1 MFRCKTKYDFKV
13 LQTFAYKIRIFI
25 WKYSCTLKYQTLESY
40 VESLPKDLDIML
52 RYAFENGTDIDFLCI
67 DVMKGSKSGHTQ
79 TTTLVVK
86 RERETRRKGENK
98 EEWES
103 SFCQNPTLMDFAYLN
118 NIYFKP

>member
-1 MFRCKTKYDFKV
+1 MVFRYKTKYDFKV

-25 WKYSCTLKYQTLESY
+25 WKYSCILKYQSLESY

-67 DVMKGSKSGHTQ
+67 DVMKGSKSGHPQT

-86 RERETRRKGENK
+86 RERQEEGGE
-98 EEWES
+98 
-103 SFCQNPTLMDFAYLN
+103 
-118 NIYFKP
+118 

>member
-1 MFRCKTKYDFKV
+1 
-13 LQTFAYKIRIFI
+13 
-25 WKYSCTLKYQTLESY
+25 
-40 VESLPKDLDIML
+40 ML

-98 EEWES
+98 EE
-103 SFCQNPTLMDFAYLN
+103 
-118 NIYFKP
+118 